1 MKNKISFLTL
11 LAEISFVL
19 SKGSLNF
26 DISILENTIYFCF
39 SSKYLNLRMFVLKQY
54 KNTE

>member
-26 DISILENTIYFCF
+26 DIFILENTI
-39 SSKYLNLRMFVLKQY
+39 
-54 KNTE
+54 